1 MGIVETR
8 FDTQAG
14 SSCTFCLYKPGAYS
28 SSGSSHKESD
38 TNMKEAKKVPVGYTL
53 IQKIWQLR
61 LRVAGMAFAALL
73 FVLLAPTLAYAGSGP
88 DWPTYQ
94 NEIGRSGDN
103 SAETTI
109 SPTTAPNLKLH
120 WMHSAAGSI
129 STQPVVA
136 NNLVYWGSWDN
147 GTEHTTNFSNARI
160 WTYNTGVTTDNSCI
174 PTTAGIASTTTV
186 ATVPINGTSTSVAFF
201 GGGTATMYALNAL
214 TGKLI
219 WSTNLGSSPSHFI
232 WSSPAVYNGSVY
244 IGVSSF
250 GDCPLVAGQVVQLN
264 ASTGAIQ
271 HIFNTVPSGCVGA
284 GVWGSPTIDPA
295 GNGGQGA
302 VYITTGNNGNCSSS
316 EPYAY
321 AIVELSAANISTV
334 IGSWS
339 VPSSQQVSDSDF
351 GATPTL
357 FTANGQNMVGG
368 VNKNGIFYAFK
379 RDALGSGPVW
389 QTRVGNGGDCP
400 QCGTGNISPAAWD
413 GTTLYEGSGNI
424 TINGKACKGSVD
436 AINPAN
442 GSFIWRHCLNDGP
455 VLGPIAVA
463 NGVVA
468 AGQGRYLMVLAAS
481 NGNTLYRFE
490 DTNSGSLFYG
500 GPSISHGVIYIGNMD
515 GRLYAIGT

>member
-1 MGIVETR
+1 
-8 FDTQAG
+8 
-14 SSCTFCLYKPGAYS
+14 
-28 SSGSSHKESD
+28 
-38 TNMKEAKKVPVGYTL
+38 MKEAKKALVGNAL
-53 IQKIWQLR
+53 IRKMWQLR
-61 LRVAGMAFAALL
+61 PRTLVIGLVALL
-73 FVLLAPTLAYAGSGP
+73 LIVMAPAVAHAGSGP

-94 NEIGRSGDN
+94 NENARSGNN
-103 SAETTI
+103 SAETVI
-109 SPTTAPNLKLH
+109 SPTTAPKLKLH
-120 WMHSAAGSI
+120 WSHTAAGSI
-129 STQPVVA
+129 SAQPVVA
-136 NNLVYWGSWDN
+136 NNLIYWGSWDN
-147 GTEHTTNFSNARI
+147 GTEHATTFNNNRV
-160 WTYNTGVTTDNSCI
+160 WTYNTGVTTDNSCTP
-174 PTTAGIASTTTV
+174 PTVGVASTATI

-201 GGGTATMYALNAL
+201 GGGTPSMYALNAL

-219 WSTNLGSSPSHFI
+219 WSTVLGSSPSHFI

-264 ASTGAIQ
+264 ASTGQIQ
-271 HIFNTVPSGCVGA
+271 NTFTTVPSKCIGA

-302 VYITTGNNGNCSSS
+302 VYVTTGNNGTCSSA
-316 EPYAY
+316 EPYAFS
-321 AIVELSAANISTV
+321 IVELSATNISTV
-334 IGSWS
+334 IGSWQ
-339 VPSSQQVSDSDF
+339 VPTSQQVSDSDF

-357 FTANGQNMVGG
+357 FTASGKNMVGA
-368 VNKNGIFYAFK
+368 VNKNGIFYAFQ
-379 RDALGSGPVW
+379 RDALGNGPVW
-389 QTRVGNGGDCP
+389 TQRVGNGGDCP

-413 GTTLYEGSGNI
+413 GTRLYEGSGNI
-424 TINGKACKGSVD
+424 TIKGTACKGSID

-442 GSFIWRHCLNDGP
+442 GSFIWQHCLQDGP

-481 NGNTLYRFE
+481 NGNTLFRFQ

>member
-1 MGIVETR
+1 
-8 FDTQAG
+8 
-14 SSCTFCLYKPGAYS
+14 LS
-28 SSGSSHKESD
+28 SSGFSQLESD
-38 TNMKEAKKVPVGYTL
+38 NIMKEVNGGPAQNTLMRTFWRLKLRAVGIAL
-53 IQKIWQLR
+53 
-61 LRVAGMAFAALL
+61 VALL
-73 FVLLAPTLAYAGSGP
+73 LTILAPVVVYAGSGP

-103 SAETTI
+103 SAETLI
-109 SPTTAPNLKLH
+109 SPSTAPNLKLH
-120 WMHSAAGSI
+120 WVHTAAGSI

-147 GTEHTTNFSNARI
+147 GTEHTTDFNNNHI
-160 WTYNTGVTTDNSCI
+160 WTYGTGVTTDNSCV
-174 PTTAGIASTTTV
+174 PSTAGVASTTTV

-201 GGGTATMYALNAL
+201 GGGTASMYALNAL

-219 WSTNLGSSPSHFI
+219 WSTVLGSSPSHFI

-271 HIFNTVPSGCVGA
+271 HTFNTVPSGCVGA

-295 GNGGQGA
+295 GNGGLGT
-302 VYITTGNNGNCSSS
+302 VYVTTGNNGNCSSS

-321 AIVELSAANISTV
+321 SIIELSLTNISTV
-334 IGSWS
+334 IGSWA

-357 FTANGQNMVGG
+357 FTANGQNMVGA

-379 RDALGSGPVW
+379 RDALSTGPVW
-389 QTRVGNGGDCP
+389 QQRVGNGGDCP
-400 QCGTGNISPAAWD
+400 QCGSGNISPAAWD

-424 TINGKACKGSVD
+424 TISGVACQGSVD

-442 GSFIWRHCLNDGP
+442 GSFIWRHCLKDGS

-463 NGVVA
+463 NGVIA

-481 NGNTLYRFE
+481 NGKTLYRFE
-490 DTNSGSLFYG
+490 DTTSGSTFYG